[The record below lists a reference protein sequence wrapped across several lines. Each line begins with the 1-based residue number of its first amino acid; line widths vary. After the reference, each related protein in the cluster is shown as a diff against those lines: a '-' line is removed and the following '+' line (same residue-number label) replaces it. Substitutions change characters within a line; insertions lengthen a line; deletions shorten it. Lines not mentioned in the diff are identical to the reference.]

1 MPKITLFLVLLV
13 AQKERAHVNMKFRK
27 TPIEKRNTY
36 IYCGESGKFEF
47 IPDENSSTEINIVKQ
62 LHSYDD
68 AEVYNNIKNSCPRLT
83 DKEKIQLKEWEQ
95 LHPGEKAPRNWNI
108 SIDAIMG
115 EEGYAQDKSKV
126 LEIAYYSIH
135 EEESLEL
142 EILHDVVDALSHKQ
156 QLLYKKIV
164 LEGYSSTE
172 IAKAEGV
179 SVAAISKRMKRI
191 HENIKKEFQK
201 KLS

>member
-1 MPKITLFLVLLV
+1 
-13 AQKERAHVNMKFRK
+13 MKFRK

-68 AEVYNNIKNSCPRLT
+68 KEVYNNIKISCPRLT
-83 DKEKIQLKEWEQ
+83 DKEKMQLKEWEQ